1 MDTNKSS
8 DNYETLKFK
17 FKCML
22 KGSKSAK
29 HLSVLYTAT
38 SFALAFKFR
47 TALEIS
53 IPLIISGLLV
63 LWFTVTHLWLRGIK
77 NEFETYSELVDT
89 VSEYKTQTL
98 KREKYEQYVFVF
110 WLLTL
115 VPVYLDGKIISSFLV
130 MKLLL
135 MFYIVINIGNGLF
148 NKVKDDLEEMD
159 HLIKNTL

>member
-1 MDTNKSS
+1 MNKSS
-8 DNYETLKFK
+8 DNKEALKVRFR
-17 FKCML
+17 CML
-22 KGSKSAK
+22 KSSKSAK
-29 HLSVLYTAT
+29 YLSLIYTLV

-47 TALEIS
+47 AALEIS
-53 IPLIISGLLV
+53 IPLIVSGLLV
-63 LWFTVTHLWLRGIK
+63 LWFTITHLWLRGIK
-77 NEFETYSELVDT
+77 DECDTYSELITSVT
-89 VSEYKTQTL
+89 EYKTQTL

-115 VPVYLDGKIISSFLV
+115 VPVYLEGKIISSFLV

-135 MFYIVINIGNGLF
+135 MFYIFINIGNGLF